1 MKRSNESEAQLTIS
15 KKKFKGDDSHRV
27 FSIRVREE
35 TVAQLEEVA
44 EKSNRSRNEV
54 INLLLEYALAHCEI
68 VD

>member
-1 MKRSNESEAQLTIS
+1 MKQAKEPALQLTIS
-15 KKKFKGDDSHRV
+15 RKKFKGDDSHKV

-35 TVAQLEEVA
+35 TVARLEAVA

-54 INLLLEYALAHCEI
+54 INLLLEFALDHCEI